1 MVGCGPNV
9 DIWNAANDGN
19 IDAIK
24 KHLAAGADVN
34 ASDRN
39 GVTPLRYAVVQDHGE
54 LVELLIAEGADVNA
68 TDENGATPLH
78 MAATQGHKEI
88 AMLLIAEGADV
99 DWPSDDKSTP
109 LRYAAVRGHTEL
121 VELLIAEGADV
132 NASDENGATSLHMAA
147 ARGHK
152 EIAKLLIAEG
162 ADLGWPANDQ
172 STPLHYAAVRSHGEL
187 VELLIAEGADV
198 NATAKNG
205 ATPLSAAA
213 SSGHLGVAELL
224 IAEGA
229 DLDLT
234 TDDEHT
240 PLHYAA
246 SEGHVEVV
254 ELLIDK
260 GADMSLHGKNE
271 VSLLHLALHQGHNEV
286 IKLFIAKGADAV
298 SKCGSCGLSP
308 LATAAANC
316 GREVVNLL
324 IDKGADVNEKGEEG
338 LTALHTAAENG
349 NNDVAELLIEKGAKV
364 NATYKYKW
372 TPLHI
377 AADNGHQ
384 ETVELLLSKG
394 ALINA
399 KDRVGQTP
407 LHKAADGEKELYDL
421 LIANGANTK
430 IFDVLGSTPEEL
442 RWKHEETEFS
452 TEDSDDDGFYDSEEE
467 ITGHDPNDPGDKP
480 TQEEVDEA
488 EVKRD
493 EALAG
498 NDAWEEHKAASER
511 EGWKYDLFD
520 YTGERPPDDENF
532 FMAEPFS
539 GFLYTQKIGEEAVY
553 LNPEVKERFE
563 TVKALMLTPQ
573 EDEENKPSTDWANFA
588 EQVCARAKENP
599 DNKSL
604 IPTEGTDEDVLT
616 AYFKQFDG
624 VVNDLR
630 EAAKRPRHFYPA
642 SHENGYGTLLP
653 HLGIVKWCS
662 QLLQQSSTFKL
673 HRGDSKG
680 AMADIRL
687 LFRLYTSLENGGAI
701 NRMTQIAIGTIIVD
715 IFEDGS
721 KAEHWSDTHL
731 AEWSRF
737 LDTDQVPIDATEQAL
752 QFDRV
757 LSLYSLEGTANGLG
771 EFMPEESLNES
782 IPLLPKKFVDKELI
796 SLDTQIKQLI
806 EVCRRAHKTGRIDH
820 DRLAKLSDK
829 TGKGIIAAMLFPG
842 LKKIIEKEEKLKNR
856 FNTAADLLRKHSGK

>member
-1 MVGCGPNV
+1 M
-9 DIWNAANDGN
+9 
-19 IDAIK
+19 
-24 KHLAAGADVN
+24 
-34 ASDRN
+34 
-39 GVTPLRYAVVQDHGE
+39 
-54 LVELLIAEGADVNA
+54 
-68 TDENGATPLH
+68 
-78 MAATQGHKEI
+78 
-88 AMLLIAEGADV
+88 
-99 DWPSDDKSTP
+99 
-109 LRYAAVRGHTEL
+109 
-121 VELLIAEGADV
+121 
-132 NASDENGATSLHMAA
+132 
-147 ARGHK
+147 
-152 EIAKLLIAEG
+152 
-162 ADLGWPANDQ
+162 
-172 STPLHYAAVRSHGEL
+172 
-187 VELLIAEGADV
+187 
-198 NATAKNG
+198 
-205 ATPLSAAA
+205 
-213 SSGHLGVAELL
+213 
-224 IAEGA
+224 
-229 DLDLT
+229 
-234 TDDEHT
+234 
-240 PLHYAA
+240 
-246 SEGHVEVV
+246 
-254 ELLIDK
+254 
-260 GADMSLHGKNE
+260 
-271 VSLLHLALHQGHNEV
+271 
-286 IKLFIAKGADAV
+286 
-298 SKCGSCGLSP
+298 
-308 LATAAANC
+308 
-316 GREVVNLL
+316 NLL
-324 IDKGADVNEKGEEG
+324 ID
-338 LTALHTAAENG
+338 
-349 NNDVAELLIEKGAKV
+349 KGAKV

-384 ETVELLLSKG
+384 ETAELLLSNG
-394 ALINA
+394 ALVNA

-488 EVKRD
+488 EAKRD

-498 NDAWEEHKAASER
+498 NDAWAEHKAASER

-573 EDEENKPSTDWANFA
+573 EDEENKPPADWATFA
-588 EQVCARAKENP
+588 EQLRARAKENSEY
-599 DNKSL
+599 KSL
-604 IPTEGTDEDVLT
+604 IPAEGTDEEVLT
-616 AYFKQFDG
+616 AYFKQFAG
-624 VVNDLR
+624 VVNELR
-630 EAAKRPRHFYPA
+630 EAAKRPRNFYPA
-642 SHENGYGTLLP
+642 SYENGYGTLLP
-653 HLGIVKWCS
+653 HLGIMKWFS
-662 QLLQQSSTFKL
+662 QLMQQSSTFKL
-673 HRGDSKG
+673 HRGDSEG
-680 AMADIRL
+680 AMADALL
-687 LFRLYTSLENGGAI
+687 LFRLYTSLENSSAI
-701 NRMTQIAIGTIIVD
+701 NRRAQIAIGTIIVD

-737 LDTDQVPIDATEQAL
+737 LDTDQIPIDATEQAL

-771 EFMPEESLNES
+771 GFMPEESLNES

-806 EVCRRAHKTGRIDH
+806 EVCRRAHKTGRTDH

-842 LKKIIEKEEKLKNR
+842 LKKIIEKEEKLMNR
-856 FNTAADLLRKHSGK
+856 FNAAADLLRKHSGK

>member
-19 IDAIK
+19 IDAVK
-24 KHLAAGADVN
+24 KHLTAGADVN
-34 ASDRN
+34 ATDGN
-39 GVTPLRYAVVQDHGE
+39 GVTPLHFAASENHGE
-54 LVELLIAEGADVNA
+54 VVELLIAEGADVNA
-68 TDENGATPLH
+68 TDKNGATPLH
-78 MAATQGHKEI
+78 MAAAQGNKEI
-88 AMLLIAEGADV
+88 AELLIAEGADLG
-99 DWPSDDKSTP
+99 WPANEKSTP

-260 GADMSLHGKNE
+260 GADMSLHGKNG
-271 VSLLHLALHQGHNEV
+271 VSLLHLALHQGHSEIV
-286 IKLFIAKGADAV
+286 KLFIAKGADAV

-324 IDKGADVNEKGEEG
+324 IGKGADVNEKGEEG
-338 LTALHTAAENG
+338 LSALHTAAENG

-364 NATYKYKW
+364 NATFKYKW

-384 ETVELLLSKG
+384 EIVELLLSNG
-394 ALINA
+394 ALVNA

-573 EDEENKPSTDWANFA
+573 EDEENKPPADWATFA
-588 EQVCARAKENP
+588 EQLRARAKENSEYK
-599 DNKSL
+599 NL
-604 IPTEGTDEDVLT
+604 IPEEGTDNEVLT

-624 VVNDLR
+624 VVDDLR
-630 EAAKRPRHFYPA
+630 KAAKRPRHFYPT
-642 SHENGYGTLLP
+642 SYENGYRTLLP

-662 QLLQQSSTFKL
+662 QLLQQSSTFKM
-673 HRGDSKG
+673 HRGDSEG
-680 AMADIRL
+680 AMADIHL
-687 LFRLYTSLENGGAI
+687 LFRLYTSLENGSVI
-701 NRMTQIAIGTIIVD
+701 NRQIQIAIGELIVST
-715 IFEDGS
+715 FEEGLN
-721 KAEHWSDTHL
+721 AEHWSDTHL
-731 AEWSRF
+731 AQWGRF
-737 LDTDQVPIDATEQAL
+737 LDTDQTPFDDMEQAL

-771 EFMPEESLNES
+771 E
-782 IPLLPKKFVDKELI
+782 LLPEGFDAPLPMLPRKFIEKELI
-796 SLDTQIKQLI
+796 SLDTQMRQLI
-806 EVCRRAHKTGRIDH
+806 GICRRARETGRIDH

-842 LKKIIEKEEKLKNR
+842 LKKIIEKEEKLMNR
-856 FNTAADLLRKHSGK
+856 FNAAADLLRKHSGK